1 MTTGGVLARRPAA
14 VTLADAVIPAP
25 GSDLAGRL
33 LRAVVLVG
41 AGAAITAVS
50 AQLSFKLPWTPV
62 PYTGQ
67 TAAVL
72 LVGTALGWRLG
83 AASMLLY
90 VLVGIAGAPVFADG
104 ARGIDQILGYTGG
117 YLVGFILAA
126 ALVGRLA
133 ERRWDRSPISSAGLM
148 VLGNL
153 LIYAIGVPV
162 LAIVTSMPAAD
173 ALWNG
178 ALVFVP
184 WDAFK
189 VLVAAGLLPFAWRAV
204 GRRDLSRSDGARSAG
219 EA

>member
-1 MTTGGVLARRPAA
+1 MTTSNGTLARRPVAA
-14 VTLADAVIPAP
+14 TLADVVIPAP
-25 GSDLAGRL
+25 GSDIAGRL
-33 LRAVVLVG
+33 LRVVVLVAG
-41 AGAAITAVS
+41 GAALTALS
-50 AQLSFKLPWTPV
+50 AQLSFKMPWTDV

-90 VLVGIAGAPVFADG
+90 LLVGIVGVPVFSDG
-104 ARGIDQILGYTGG
+104 AHGIDQVLGYTGG
-117 YLVGFILAA
+117 YLAAFVLAA

-133 ERRWDRSPISSAGLM
+133 ERGWDRFPASTAALM

-162 LAIVTSMPAAD
+162 LALVLQMAPTD
-173 ALWNG
+173 AIWNG
-178 ALVFVP
+178 AIVFVP

-189 VLVAAGLLPFAWRAV
+189 VAVAAGLLPLAWRAI
-204 GRRDLSRSDGARSAG
+204 GRGNPPSNAT
-219 EA
+219 